1 MVRRASVKDSPWHLC
16 VGGFK
21 LKAPYDV
28 ESLLGEVTRAVSP
41 HLAQLFDADMVAGWE
56 HLYLATVN
64 AVRAFQSG
72 YNIARSLSM
81 EVLLY
86 VSCRDQIAE
95 AIRLVGVSSE
105 TERAA
110 LLVLAEDEEECLK
123 AYGRASRLLG
133 EEDDSLLEVDEA
145 KLRRLMELH
154 EISEEEVE
162 AIGGPRA
169 EAVTLLLVERG
180 ALIPAM
186 R

>member
-1 MVRRASVKDSPWHLC
+1 MVHRASVKSSPWHLC
-16 VGGFK
+16 IGGFK
-21 LKAPYDV
+21 LKTPRDV
-28 ESLLGEVTRAVSP
+28 ESLLREVTRAASP
-41 HLAQLFDADMVAGWE
+41 HLAQLFDADRVAGWE

-95 AIRLVGVSSE
+95 AIRLVGVSPE

-110 LLVLAEDEEECLK
+110 LLVLAEDEGECLK
-123 AYGRASRLLG
+123 AYGSVSRLLG

-162 AIGGPRA
+162 AVGGQRA
-169 EAVTLLLVERG
+169 EAITLLLVERG